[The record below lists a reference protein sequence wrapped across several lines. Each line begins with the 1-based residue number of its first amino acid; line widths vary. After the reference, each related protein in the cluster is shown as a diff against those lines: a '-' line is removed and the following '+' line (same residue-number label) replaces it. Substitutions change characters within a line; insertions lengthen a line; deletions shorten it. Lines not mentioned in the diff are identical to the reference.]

1 MALTN
6 QEREILKSL
15 AGLGDVLTS
24 QKTIDGTLLRITE
37 LAVELVPDADHA
49 GISLIEGGP
58 IETKGSTD
66 TIAGTVDAV
75 QHKLGEGPCLE
86 SIEQD
91 EMFRVDD
98 LYQDDRWPRFAA
110 EVVTQTPVRSILAVV
125 LDLGRTSIGAL
136 NLYADEAGAFEDD
149 DEGVA
154 AIFAAQAAVT
164 LAATKQREGD
174 AETIEN
180 LRQALSTR
188 DVIGQAKGILM
199 ARENCTDEMA
209 FGMLSAAS
217 QRLNVKLREIAQLVV
232 DDVDSGATHR

>member
-1 MALTN
+1 VTLTN
-6 QEREILKSL
+6 QEEEILKSL

-24 QKTIDGTLLRITE
+24 HRTLDGTLRSITE
-37 LAVELVPDADHA
+37 LALELVRGADHA
-49 GISLIEGGP
+49 GISLAEGGP

-66 TIAGTVDAV
+66 TIAGTVDAI

-91 EMFRVDD
+91 DMFRVDN
-98 LYQDDRWPRFAA
+98 LHEDDRWPRFAA
-110 EVVTQTPVRSILAVV
+110 EVVAQTPVRSILAVV

-136 NLYADEAGAFEDD
+136 NLYADKAAAFEDD
-149 DEGVA
+149 DQAVA

-164 LAATKQREGD
+164 LAATKQRVSDE
-174 AETIEN
+174 ERIEN

-232 DDVDSGATHR
+232 DDVGSDATQR